1 MKKEL
6 VELSKKIENA
16 NNKKCDIEFRVKL
29 YKDSRS
35 GFMNSY
41 SVCSIFIFSLSL
53 GSIVLSY
60 ILPSYIAG
68 YLFLLINS
76 ISVSFLIY
84 LISENKTNLKVMD
97 KLNLNDLELKL
108 KECNNE
114 VEKYDSEY
122 KNIVE
127 MVILGDDI

>member
-1 MKKEL
+1 
-6 VELSKKIENA
+6 
-16 NNKKCDIEFRVKL
+16 
-29 YKDSRS
+29 
-35 GFMNSY
+35 
-41 SVCSIFIFSLSL
+41 
-53 GSIVLSY
+53 
-60 ILPSYIAG
+60 
-68 YLFLLINS
+68 
-76 ISVSFLIY
+76 
-84 LISENKTNLKVMD
+84 MD